1 MRHWPLSELC
11 LTTPRLR
18 LRLPDLSEL
27 DELADVAVDG
37 IHDPAVMPFG
47 VPWTDTDPEALGR
60 SVVQYHWKLLSELRL
75 EDWTVPF
82 TVFLKDRVVGTQGLS
97 GRDFDVTRQVST
109 GSWLGRE
116 FQAKGLGTEMRAAV
130 LHLAFVAL
138 GAESATTCAHSDNAA
153 SLGVARRIGYRPN
166 GTTYTVVRGVRVAEQ
181 RFILDREGWERHRT
195 VPVEIRG
202 LQACRPML
210 TGRAPDRSS
219 W

>member
-1 MRHWPLSELC
+1 MRHWPLSELS

-47 VPWTDTDPEALGR
+47 EPWTDADPEALGR
-60 SVVQYHWKLLSELRL
+60 SVVQFHWKSLSELRF

-82 TVFLKDRVVGTQGLS
+82 TVFLNDRVVGTQGLS
-97 GRDFDVTRQVST
+97 GRDFGVTRQVST

-116 FQAKGLGTEMRAAV
+116 FHGKGLGTEMRAAV
-130 LHLAFVAL
+130 LHLAFAAL

-153 SLGVARRIGYRPN
+153 SLGVTRKVGYRPN
-166 GTTYTVVRGVRVAEQ
+166 GTTYKAVRGVRVAER
-181 RFILDREGWERHRT
+181 RFILDREEWERHRT
-195 VPVEIRG
+195 VPVEISG
-202 LQACRPML
+202 LQACVSML

-219 W
+219 S